1 LYNEIKNRLN
11 RIYSKIPE
19 YDCKHCHE
27 CTSPIFWFYPEEVNI
42 RNYLIKNNMGYL
54 TYSTE
59 EFQKNNMQCPYLKNN
74 RCSIYPVRPIVC
86 RLQANIIEL
95 PCKYKI
101 SEYMSN
107 EKLLEIKE
115 EFNQLLR
122 DLDVL
127 GQFYGTVSFK
137 NMVAQH

>member
-1 LYNEIKNRLN
+1 
-11 RIYSKIPE
+11 
-19 YDCKHCHE
+19 
-27 CTSPIFWFYPEEVNI
+27 
-42 RNYLIKNNMGYL
+42 MGYL

-107 EKLLEIKE
+107 EQLLEIKE